1 MRQSLIRGW
10 GRVEIC
16 QAVSFKFVL
25 VMHLIWLL
33 ISAGFVSYYGLWL
46 TKNLVTNSSQD
57 GIKTNDGTLH
67 QVDTI
72 LFATGFDLEM
82 STRPFDLVGLSGQPT
97 NIALKANFGI
107 THPEYPNA
115 FVLLGFKSLFLENRV
130 GKAQLILFRM
140 LYSAI

>member
-1 MRQSLIRGW
+1 
-10 GRVEIC
+10 
-16 QAVSFKFVL
+16 
-25 VMHLIWLL
+25 MHLIWLL
-33 ISAGFVSYYGLWL
+33 ISVGFIFYYGLWL